1 MKRNLIWLA
10 LAMSVLFNVFF
21 VVGFA
26 RARAQLELVESSNGA
41 SRVVASEL
49 DLNDEQRAVFSTLRA
64 SMRDEMAAYRDE
76 IALTQSELA
85 AELGRENPDLDRVR
99 NLVAR
104 KADLDRQRQL
114 VAVRRFGEFVDVLT
128 PQQCRRL
135 SSRVHHGPPGAGRRA
150 RLLERFDADGDGELN
165 EQERA
170 AAREH
175 MESRRQEW
183 EERRQKMLE
192 RFDANGNGHLDPEE
206 RDALREWR
214 LQQRRRDHG
223 E

>member
-64 SMRDEMAAYRDE
+64 SMRDEMTAYRDE

-85 AELGRENPDLDRVR
+85 AELGKENPDLERVR

-104 KADLDRQRQL
+104 KAELHRERRLAGSQRFNEFLGVLSPEQCR
-114 VAVRRFGEFVDVLT
+114 VMSRRF
-128 PQQCRRL
+128 
-135 SSRVHHGPPGAGRRA
+135 HHGPPGRGRPFDALERFDANGDGKLDDEERA
-150 RLLERFDADGDGELN
+150 AAREFMETRHRERRQRRQEALERFDADGDGQL
-165 EQERA
+165 
-170 AAREH
+170 
-175 MESRRQEW
+175 
-183 EERRQKMLE
+183 
-192 RFDANGNGHLDPEE
+192 DAEE

>member
-1 MKRNLIWLA
+1 MKRNLMWLA

-64 SMRDEMAAYRDE
+64 GMRDEMSAYRDE
-76 IALTQSELA
+76 IVLTQAELA
-85 AELGRENPDLDRVR
+85 AELGKEKPDLERVR

-104 KADLDRQRQL
+104 KADLDGQRQL
-114 VAVRRFGEFVDVLT
+114 IAVRRFGEFVDVLS
-128 PQQCRRL
+128 PEQCRRL
-135 SSRVHHGPPGAGRRA
+135 SSRVHHGPPGAGRHA
-150 RLLERFDADGDGELN
+150 RLLERFDSDGDGELN

-183 EERRQKMLE
+183 ESRRQKMLE
-192 RFDANGNGHLDPEE
+192 RFDANGNGRLDPEE

>member
-1 MKRNLIWLA
+1 MKRNLMWLA

-26 RARAQLELVESSNGA
+26 RARAQLDLVESSNGA

-49 DLNDEQRAVFSTLRA
+49 DLNDEQRAVFSRLRA
-64 SMRDEMAAYRDE
+64 GMRDEMVAYRDE
-76 IALTQSELA
+76 VALTPTELA
-85 AELGRENPDLDRVR
+85 AELGKEKPDLERVR

-114 VAVRRFGEFVDVLT
+114 IAVRRFGEFVDVLS
-128 PQQCRRL
+128 PEQCRRL
-135 SSRVHHGPPGAGRRA
+135 SSRVRHGPLGAGRHA

-170 AAREH
+170 VASER
-175 MESRRQEW
+175 MESWRRAR

-206 RDALREWR
+206 RDADRKSVV
-214 LQQRRRDHG
+214 
-223 E
+223 

>member
-26 RARAQLELVESSNGA
+26 RARAQLEAVQSSNGA

-49 DLNDEQRAVFSTLRA
+49 NLNDEQRAVFSTLRA
-64 SMRDEMAAYRDE
+64 GMRDEMASLRDE
-76 IALTQSELA
+76 VTLVQEDLV
-85 AELGRENPDLDRVR
+85 AELGMENPDLERVR

-114 VAVRRFGEFVDVLT
+114 IAVRRFGEFVDILS
-128 PQQCRRL
+128 PEQCRRL
-135 SSRVHHGPPGAGRRA
+135 SGKVHHGRRGARWRE
-150 RLLERFDADGDGELN
+150 RLLKKFDADGDGELN

-170 AAREH
+170 AAREY

-192 RFDANGNGHLDPEE
+192 RFDADGNGHLDPEE
-206 RDALREWR
+206 RDAMWEWR
-214 LQQRRRDHG
+214 
-223 E
+223 